1 MTYSR
6 RTICTW
12 ALVLAP
18 LSVAAQTY
26 PTKPVVLVVPFA
38 PGGSTDL
45 VARILADGLS
55 KELGS
60 PVVVENKAGAGGA
73 VGARAVAAA
82 EPNGYTLGFATV
94 STHVINPAIRG
105 ASVLKYDPIKD
116 FTLITQVAAVP
127 NVISVNPSV
136 PARNMAEFLAYA
148 RANPGKLNFATPGN
162 GSLGHMMGETTKYE
176 GRIFMTHIP
185 YRGAAPAMN
194 DTISG
199 GTQVFFDNL
208 PSSLQQI
215 QTGRLRALAVASPK
229 RVSALPDVP
238 TFAEAG
244 LPLTNDAAWFGLV
257 GPAGLPSLVQQ
268 RLLAATQ
275 ATLRKPDV
283 VKRLGGVMAEPLGNH
298 PEEFRQSIV
307 NGMKSYHTVIEKAQ
321 LKFE

>member
-1 MTYSR
+1 MIYSR
-6 RTICTW
+6 RTICAW

-18 LSVAAQTY
+18 LAVAAQTY

-45 VARILADGLS
+45 VARILADGLG

-73 VGARAVAAA
+73 VGARAVATA

-105 ASVLKYDPIKD
+105 TSVLKYDPVKD
-116 FTLITQVAAVP
+116 FALITQVAAVP
-127 NVISVNPSV
+127 NVVSVNPNV

-238 TFAEAG
+238 TFAEVG
-244 LPLTNDAAWFGLV
+244 LPLTNDAAWFGLI
-257 GPAGLPSLVQQ
+257 GPAGLPSVVQQ

-283 VKRLGGVMAEPLGNH
+283 VKRLEAVMAEPLGNQ

-307 NGMKSYHTVIEKAQ
+307 SGMKNYRTVIEKAQ